1 MQGGRDGGSSERAG
15 GTEERTPSYLEGA
28 VPYPREVIEEYVRN
42 GWWPNQTYVDV
53 FERAVGRDPE
63 RESLVDDRRRLRW
76 IDVEREV
83 ATLACALRDQGVGRY
98 DRVVVQLPNRAEYL
112 VVFHALQRVAA
123 VPVPVVPRLGLAELR
138 ALIELTRPA
147 AWFFPAR
154 DRSRDFSAVVE
165 ALRRDRLLPA
175 LAVVVDDDEPTPVG
189 TVRLSELVGGYDPDR
204 SRELVRSFPRPDPN
218 DVAVIFLTGGATGR
232 SKAVPRTHNSFLGN
246 MMAIAVNRH
255 PDDVLIACTPVAHGM
270 ANQGPLGGW
279 LLAGARLV
287 VVGTPRA
294 RAILEAVSRE
304 RVTSMV
310 LVPALLKDLLEEPDL
325 DRYDLG
331 SLRVVGSTSSHLD
344 RELALRAKRFFESWG
359 CAFIGSAYGCTEGP
373 SVGHSADEPLDRLV
387 GTVGRPTIPGH
398 RWVTLDAE
406 GRELPPGEVGELAV
420 RGPSVFTGYYRAPEE
435 NRRIFTP
442 SGYYRTGDQG
452 FIDVEGYVHITG
464 RLKDII
470 QRGGEAVVP
479 AEIEELV
486 LQHPAVSQVA
496 VVAMPDPR
504 LGERACAYVVLR
516 PGASLTLE
524 ELVDFLKARGAGPL
538 QWPERL
544 ELIPAMPETATG
556 KLDRVALR
564 ADAARRVRAAGSE
577 GAASGGASA
586 SRMPFTHRS
595 EP

>member
-1 MQGGRDGGSSERAG
+1 VGADRTAGGRAG
-15 GTEERTPSYLEGA
+15 GAYLEGA
-28 VPYPREVIEEYVRN
+28 LPYPPEVIEEYVGN
-42 GWWPNQTYVDV
+42 GWWPNQTYVDL

-76 IDVEREV
+76 IEVEREV
-83 ATLACALRDQGVGRY
+83 AALACALRDRGLGRY
-98 DRVVVQLPNRAEYL
+98 DRAVVQLPNRAEYL

-123 VPVPVVPRLGLAELR
+123 VPVPVVPRLGVAELR
-138 ALIELTRPA
+138 ALIELTEPA

-154 DRSRDFSAVVE
+154 DRGREFAPVVE
-165 ALRRDRLLPA
+165 ALRRERLLPP
-175 LAVVVDDDEPTPVG
+175 LSVVVDDGEPAPEG
-189 TVRLSELVGGYDPDR
+189 TVTLSELVRGHDPDR

-246 MMAIAVNRH
+246 MMAIAVNRR

-279 LLAGARLV
+279 LLSGARLV
-287 VVGTPRA
+287 LVGTPRA

-325 DRYDLG
+325 DRYDLS
-331 SLRVVGSTSSHLD
+331 SLRTVGSTSSHLD
-344 RELALRAKRFFESWG
+344 RELALRARRFFEDRG
-359 CAFIGSAYGCTEGP
+359 CTFIGSAYGCTEGP
-373 SVGHSADEPLDRLV
+373 SIGHAADEPLDRLV

-398 RWVTLDAE
+398 RWVVVDPE
-406 GRELPPGEVGELAV
+406 GRELPPGQVGELAV

-452 FIDVEGYVHITG
+452 FIDAEGYVHLTG

-479 AEIEELV
+479 AEMEELI
-486 LQHPAVSQVA
+486 LQHPAVSRAA

-524 ELVDFLKARGAGPL
+524 ELVDFLRSRGAGPL

-544 ELIPAMPETATG
+544 ELVPSLPETAAG

-564 ADAARRVRAAGSE
+564 ADAARKVQAAGPGGTAP
-577 GAASGGASA
+577 GAASQTS
-586 SRMPFTHRS
+586 FTHRS